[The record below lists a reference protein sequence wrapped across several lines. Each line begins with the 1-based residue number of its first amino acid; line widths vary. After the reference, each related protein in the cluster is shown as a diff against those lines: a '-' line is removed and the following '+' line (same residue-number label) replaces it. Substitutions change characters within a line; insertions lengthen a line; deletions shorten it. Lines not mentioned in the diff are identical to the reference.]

1 MEPDRFDYSPI
12 IDRPIIKWPN
22 DARVALWVAPNVE
35 HYDYLPPHNPHQNAW
50 PRTPHPDVMSYAYMD
65 YGNRVGFWRL
75 LELFDKHNI
84 RCTPALNVAV
94 LDHYPEIRDAMV
106 ERDWDFMSHGVYN
119 TRYLWGATEEEERD
133 FYQDT
138 IDTIRRHTGKQ
149 LKGMLG
155 PALTNTERTPDL
167 MAEAGL
173 IYHTDWFHDDQPFP
187 MKVKQGRLIT
197 VPYSIETNDGAAN
210 MLGFEADYLA
220 QIIKDQFDVLY
231 KEGAESGRVMCIAL
245 HPYWSGQ
252 AHRIRYLDDAF
263 SYIFSHDGVW
273 QATADQIA
281 DYYMEHYYDQVVE
294 YTGRAS

>member
-1 MEPDRFDYSPI
+1 
-12 IDRPIIKWPN
+12 
-22 DARVALWVAPNVE
+22 
-35 HYDYLPPHNPHQNAW
+35 
-50 PRTPHPDVMSYAYMD
+50 
-65 YGNRVGFWRL
+65 
-75 LELFDKHNI
+75 
-84 RCTPALNVAV
+84 
-94 LDHYPEIRDAMV
+94 MV

-119 TRYLWGATEEEERD
+119 TRYLWGATEEEERA

-138 IDTIRRHTGKQ
+138 IDTIRRHTGKT

-187 MKVKQGRLIT
+187 HEGEAGQAHHRAPTPLRPT
-197 VPYSIETNDGAAN
+197 TAQPTCSR
-210 MLGFEADYLA
+210 FEADYLA

-231 KEGAESGRVMCIAL
+231 QEGEESGRVMCIAL

-263 SYIFSHDGVW
+263 GYILSHDRVW

-281 DYYMEHYYDQVVE
+281 DYYLEHYYDQVVE

>member
-1 MEPDRFDYSPI
+1 
-12 IDRPIIKWPN
+12 
-22 DARVALWVAPNVE
+22 
-35 HYDYLPPHNPHQNAW
+35 
-50 PRTPHPDVMSYAYMD
+50 
-65 YGNRVGFWRL
+65 
-75 LELFDKHNI
+75 
-84 RCTPALNVAV
+84 
-94 LDHYPEIRDAMV
+94 MV

-231 KEGAESGRVMCIAL
+231 KEGAESGRVMV
-245 HPYWSGQ
+245 HRPYIPTGAARPTASATWTTPSATSSPTTASGRPPPTRSPTTTWSTTTTRSSSTRG
-252 AHRIRYLDDAF
+252 
-263 SYIFSHDGVW
+263 
-273 QATADQIA
+273 
-281 DYYMEHYYDQVVE
+281 
-294 YTGRAS
+294 GRP